1 MARSEI
7 SLKAYVI
14 DVIQQKEADAIV
26 TFLTE
31 KGMKTAYIRGMMKLK
46 SRNYFLN
53 NRFLNV
59 QITGIDSTKY
69 FKLKEAKI
77 LNYPQKQQENY
88 RLYQEL
94 IQICKVMNQVP
105 QVLDYA
111 SFLIFD
117 YMMKHIEL
125 TTVSHYKMLFL
136 VHISNN
142 LGFNFV
148 LNQCA
153 KCQSTTNIINF
164 DLYEGGMLCYN
175 CNQSN
180 KTLTL
185 EELTVINEIYLMQI
199 SKTSKREFN
208 PKNMYDLID
217 FLNHGYGMN
226 IKWE

>member
-7 SLKAYVI
+7 ILNAYVI

-26 TFLTE
+26 TFLSE
-31 KGMKTAYIRGMMKLK
+31 AGMKTAYIRGMMKLK

-59 QITGIDSTKY
+59 QISGVDSNKY

-77 LNYPQKQQENY
+77 LKYPQKQLENY

-105 QVLDYA
+105 HVLDYA

-117 YMMKHIEL
+117 YIMKHVEL
-125 TTVSHYKMLFL
+125 STVSHYKMLFL
-136 VHISNN
+136 VHLSRN
-142 LGFNFV
+142 LGFDFV
-148 LNQCA
+148 LNKCA
-153 KCQSTTNIINF
+153 KCQSHTNIINF
-164 DLYEGGMLCYN
+164 DLYEGGMICYN

-180 KTLTL
+180 RALTL
-185 EELTVINEIYLMQI
+185 EELTTINEIYSMQI
-199 SKTSKREFN
+199 SKSCNREFN
-208 PKNMYDLID
+208 PKIMYDLID